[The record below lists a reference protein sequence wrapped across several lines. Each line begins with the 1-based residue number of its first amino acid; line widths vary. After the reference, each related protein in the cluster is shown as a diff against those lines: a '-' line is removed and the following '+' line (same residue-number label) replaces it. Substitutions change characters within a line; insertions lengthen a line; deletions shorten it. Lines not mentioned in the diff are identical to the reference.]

1 MERKSINVLLDLDN
15 TLIYSISVEKIKKK
29 PWMKKFKIYEMNKDY
44 IVFERPGLQ
53 KFLNW
58 IFKHFNVSVWS
69 AATPDYVEFIA
80 KNIIE
85 NDDRKLEY
93 VLHSENC
100 EDSQKYYGEESIKK
114 LELLWDVHDIK
125 GFGPDNT
132 LIVDDLGKVYRTN
145 RENTLHIKKFVA
157 SEKSLED
164 KELEKIKSEL
174 KHIKKHFKEHVND
187 IEGFRLI
194 F

>member
-80 KNIIE
+80 KNII
-85 NDDRKLEY
+85 
-93 VLHSENC
+93 
-100 EDSQKYYGEESIKK
+100 
-114 LELLWDVHDIK
+114 
-125 GFGPDNT
+125 
-132 LIVDDLGKVYRTN
+132 
-145 RENTLHIKKFVA
+145 
-157 SEKSLED
+157 
-164 KELEKIKSEL
+164 
-174 KHIKKHFKEHVND
+174 
-187 IEGFRLI
+187 
-194 F
+194 